1 VKQVAVVNNGYQVI
15 NSNILP
21 VGQLLVTSASNLT
34 SDTNNSINVGVFND
48 PINSNMASGFSLHG
62 QTGSI
67 LASQASAIG
76 AVVSVDSVEFEANN
90 GRANDLT
97 TKGVKRKRPA
107 AKSAS
112 NTPKKTKLKGDKV
125 ETNGVDQTSITTV
138 NNNSSL
144 EVFLILFLNLGFMIV
159 YLKLFCL

>member
-1 VKQVAVVNNGYQVI
+1 
-15 NSNILP
+15 
-21 VGQLLVTSASNLT
+21 
-34 SDTNNSINVGVFND
+34 
-48 PINSNMASGFSLHG
+48 
-62 QTGSI
+62 

-125 ETNGVDQTSITTV
+125 ETSGVDQTSITTV